1 MSKLLLLVLTAVY
14 AEACY
19 WNAQCPYQLYGSK
32 TPYDTIRGDIRDFAT
47 PTNCQAVSVWTLN
60 RHGNRNPGTSVTL
73 GMKEI
78 MTLKDD
84 IIASYEAGSSQLC
97 AQDIEDFKRWKWN
110 STLDTTTSYLT
121 GVGYEELYDIG
132 KRIRQKYPHLMTG
145 AADRF
150 YFRPTNEQRTIT
162 SCSAFV
168 HGLTDG
174 IGLNV
179 TVEAARLRD
188 DVIRPY
194 ENCDRYQKEVKGGPT
209 LNYQLDS
216 YFTSPNYV
224 AIQNAVQYRLG
235 LTSKLNS
242 SDLFSIYELCRF
254 YRSWDPTLK
263 SPWCS
268 VFTDEE
274 LVIMEYYDDVRHYYR
289 NGYGSWI
296 NDNLGRLPLKDL
308 YDSFSKYVE
317 GGGNKVTGYFTHDT
331 MMEMVFCALGLYKDD
346 PPLQALLMDADRSWR
361 TSYIGAFSV
370 NLVAVLNSCT
380 NTNINPEYRV
390 QIFINEKETP
400 ICPLS
405 GCSWAEF
412 QEKFKHFSQANLDFC
427 SMGFVPDQENE
438 ASPNSAAP
446 TKGFWNYW

>member
-162 SCSAFV
+162 SCAAFV

-296 NDNLGRLPLKDL
+296 NDNLGHLPLKDL
-308 YDSFSKYVE
+308 YDSFS
-317 GGGNKVTGYFTHDT
+317 N
-331 MMEMVFCALGLYKDD
+331 
-346 PPLQALLMDADRSWR
+346 
-361 TSYIGAFSV
+361 
-370 NLVAVLNSCT
+370 CT